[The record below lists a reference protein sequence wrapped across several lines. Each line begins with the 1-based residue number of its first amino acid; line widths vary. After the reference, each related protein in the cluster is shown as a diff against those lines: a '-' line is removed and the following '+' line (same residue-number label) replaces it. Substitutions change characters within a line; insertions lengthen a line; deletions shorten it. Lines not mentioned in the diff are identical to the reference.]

1 MYDCH
6 FSDTTISND
15 AHPVIRPHRPA
26 STSLPAT
33 PGFRRARL
41 TLAAPAGLAALQL
54 NKAFAAASSL
64 GLALVQ
70 HDNGQIDVLDLGL
83 EEALLFAR
91 RFPELLVRYEP
102 ARPWVR

>member
-6 FSDTTISND
+6 IADDIVPTLRTPQSIRISQR
-15 AHPVIRPHRPA
+15 A
-26 STSLPAT
+26 LPQRS
-33 PGFRRARL
+33 FRRACL

-70 HDNGQIDVLDLGL
+70 HDNGHIDVLDLGL